1 MFDYR
6 SQANQTNGESEMSEF
21 DEIVRMSLEGNSR
34 TDIACI
40 LDVPFEQVDEVL
52 LAWDDMTDDERD
64 AWKVANV

>member
-1 MFDYR
+1 MTD
-6 SQANQTNGESEMSEF
+6 F
-21 DEIVRMSLEGNSR
+21 DEIIRMSLEGNSR